1 MGTFR
6 PKSFSEPDRL
16 KTITPRRLRAFLA
29 PYEPYLRDR
38 GLALPSNG
46 YGDIDYDLLAQ
57 ILMHPDDQVPNA
69 MVDALYYVD
78 EMANDEGMDRLME
91 ATSAADVHLD
101 LGPIPTSADVAIAAW
116 LNSPDLLRRVH
127 AETYALKQ
135 KKFVWYR
142 SRLTSP
148 QRFPAPDE
156 AVLARLQEHLD
167 DWFETRKR
175 GRNSRVMI
183 FRRGDAVWI
192 VVRHGQTFK
201 REGSI
206 REGQSATEYYRPEK
220 YDVLV
225 YDFVHGT
232 LGVHAEGKRLIELYL
247 HSVGLFFF
255 EDDGYFAFEHRLSLD
270 PLKMH
275 GQESLNCADIPG
287 IDEVRLVEL
296 TRFRGGPLKRTTV
309 DKAAD
314 VFAALQEDGY
324 SLSPTA
330 RLAAAVL
337 EMMFTGEEKP
347 RRVTLR
353 LPNIIVYA
361 RNEDR
366 ELVDA
371 FLRTRGFLPQIADR
385 PCHASVL
392 AGR

>member
-1 MGTFR
+1 
-6 PKSFSEPDRL
+6 
-16 KTITPRRLRAFLA
+16 
-29 PYEPYLRDR
+29 
-38 GLALPSNG
+38 
-46 YGDIDYDLLAQ
+46 
-57 ILMHPDDQVPNA
+57 
-69 MVDALYYVD
+69 
-78 EMANDEGMDRLME
+78 
-91 ATSAADVHLD
+91 
-101 LGPIPTSADVAIAAW
+101 
-116 LNSPDLLRRVH
+116 
-127 AETYALKQ
+127 
-135 KKFVWYR
+135 
-142 SRLTSP
+142 LTSP
-148 QRFPAPDE
+148 RRFPAWDE
-156 AVLARLQEHLD
+156 PLLARLQEHLD
-167 DWFETRKR
+167 DWFEMRKR

-192 VVRHGQTFK
+192 VVRHGQIFK

-220 YDVLV
+220 YDILV
-225 YDFVHGT
+225 YDLPHGT

-255 EDDGYFAFEHRLSLD
+255 EDDGYFAFEHKLSLD

-275 GQESLNCADIPG
+275 GRESLNCADILG
-287 IDEVRLVEL
+287 IDEARLVEL

-309 DKAAD
+309 DKATD
-314 VFAALQEDGY
+314 VLAALQEDGY

-337 EMMFTGEEKP
+337 EVMFTGEDKP

-371 FLRTRGFLPQIADR
+371 YLRARGFLPQTADR
-385 PCHASVL
+385 PCRASVL
-392 AGR
+392 AGH